1 MITLTDEL
9 IAAKL
14 KHVQV
19 STIVSFYW
27 NLLLPPSPNKSI
39 PRIRVSQIF
48 LSLTNFIEK
57 SINIYETKWAPYE
70 NIFYDKSM
78 ILIWYHKS

>member
-19 STIVSFYW
+19 GVIVSFVYY
-27 NLLLPPSPNKSI
+27 LLRMS
-39 PRIRVSQIF
+39 
-48 LSLTNFIEK
+48 LS
-57 SINIYETKWAPYE
+57 
-70 NIFYDKSM
+70 
-78 ILIWYHKS
+78 